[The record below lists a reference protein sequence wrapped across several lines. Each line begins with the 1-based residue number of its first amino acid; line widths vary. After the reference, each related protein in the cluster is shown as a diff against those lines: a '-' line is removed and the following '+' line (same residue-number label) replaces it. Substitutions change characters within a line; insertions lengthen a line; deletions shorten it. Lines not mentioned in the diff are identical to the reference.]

1 MRGLLE
7 VNMFVFPVIFTVA
20 ISDLVYGCIV
30 SPFFVENY
38 VRYNWARS
46 IDYCRLGKKLSK
58 KS

>member
-7 VNMFVFPVIFTVA
+7 VNMFVSPVIFTVA

-46 IDYCRLGKKLSK
+46 IDYCRLGK
-58 KS
+58 